1 MGMKRLLVLACGSLL
16 AASAVP
22 ISVSVAAQAP
32 RAQLRSFICQ
42 RALEPASR
50 ALSVIAEMRPL
61 PDTIGMELRFDL
73 LRRGNGASS
82 FSLVHSGDLGVWKSP
97 PDPTLGRRP
106 GDVWILNKQVVDL
119 AAPAAY
125 RLRVEYRWIGPHHR
139 VIGTAL
145 RRTPICPEPEL
156 RPDLVLRKVEVLTTK
171 TATVDAYVATI
182 ANAGET
188 AAGPFRVLFSPGGS
202 APGVYKSVSRLGA
215 HAVTGVRFLGPVC
228 TSTSPPTIT
237 VDPDRQVEDYN
248 LSNNS
253 ETVSCPAASA
263 PAGTAAAGR

>member
-1 MGMKRLLVLACGSLL
+1 MGVKRLLVLVCGSLL
-16 AASAVP
+16 GAALPVAV
-22 ISVSVAAQAP
+22 SAAQAP

-50 ALSVIAEMRPL
+50 ALSVTAVMRPL
-61 PDTIGMELRFDL
+61 PGTVGMELRVDL
-73 LRRGNGASS
+73 LTHASGASS
-82 FSLVHSGDLGVWKSP
+82 FSPVHSGDLGVWKSP
-97 PDPTLGRRP
+97 PNPTLGRRP

-125 RLRVEYRWIGPHHR
+125 RLRVWYRWIGPHRR

-145 RRTPICPEPEL
+145 RRTPICLQPEL
-156 RPDLVLRKVEVLTTK
+156 RPDLVLRKVEVSTTQ
-171 TATVDAYVATI
+171 TAAVDAYVATI
-182 ANAGET
+182 ANAGAT
-188 AAGPFRVLFSPGGS
+188 AAGPFRVRFSPGGS
-202 APGVYKSVSRLGA
+202 APGVYESVSRLGA
-215 HAVTGVRFLGPVC
+215 HAVVRVRFLGPVC
-228 TSTSPPTIT
+228 TSASPPTIT

-248 LSNNS
+248 LGNNS